1 MTDLVDAAKNLTLD
15 ELASNITH
23 ISLHSAYPGTGG
35 SNELTG
41 GSPAYARQ
49 AVTWDASALGVL
61 ETSAPLDTFDVA
73 AGSSVAFAGFWS
85 AASAGTFYGSVTLG
99 PVGDP
104 QLATAATSGTF
115 TAPGHTFTDGQQ
127 VVASKTLGALP
138 TGVTD
143 GNFFWVRDVSGDT
156 FKLAASSGGA
166 AITVSAAGRAIV
178 RAVTVETYGGQGL
191 YTVSSLS
198 LAIA

>member
-1 MTDLVDAAKNLTLD
+1 MTDLVDAAKNLSLD
-15 ELASNITH
+15 ELAGAITH

-35 SNELTG
+35 ANELTG

-61 ETSAPLDTFDVA
+61 ETAAPLDTFDVA

-85 AASAGTFYGSVTLG
+85 ASTAGTFYGSVTLG
-99 PVGDP
+99 PVSDP

-127 VVASKTLGALP
+127 VVVSKTLGALP
-138 TGVTD
+138 TGVAD
-143 GNFFWVRDVSGDT
+143 GDFCWVRDVSGDT
-156 FKLAASSGGA
+156 FKLAATSGGT
-166 AITVSAAGRAIV
+166 AITISAAGRAIV

-198 LAIA
+198 LAIV